1 MIWNYRNQNFFSS
14 EAFFPSAVLWRPEA
28 LELQSSQALELQRP
42 EALKLFGGQGRAL
55 KP

>member
-28 LELQSSQALELQRP
+28 LELQSSK
-42 EALKLFGGQGRAL
+42 ALKLWSRNIL
-55 KP
+55 KLWSCLAVEVEF